1 MPGPMISNVD
11 QMQPSHDDLLSNAET
26 ALRSRV
32 PIGTLF
38 GETVYLNMLDRMLIF
53 GDKAVSVDHPLYAG
67 TAIRDAALRA
77 MGEF

>member
-1 MPGPMISNVD
+1 
-11 QMQPSHDDLLSNAET
+11 
-26 ALRSRV
+26 
-32 PIGTLF
+32 
-38 GETVYLNMLDRMLIF
+38 LNMLDRMLIF